1 MKSRQQSTMK
11 YPSQCPLNDCS
22 LDYVS
27 SQLHALLPRPTLPLL
42 TTHPRTNHSHVSPT
56 CLGLAAGLMEEVQR
70 QMECHHGG
78 EAVSLH
84 VRCSND
90 AALRLYGPNGLGYR
104 IEKTIDVRGLL
115 ALFFSHCFFQ

>member
-1 MKSRQQSTMK
+1 MQHAHPHLLRAAGAACAHFTR
-11 YPSQCPLNDCS
+11 LTH
-22 LDYVS
+22 LV
-27 SQLHALLPRPTLPLL
+27 LHCAALHC
-42 TTHPRTNHSHVSPT
+42 TT
-56 CLGLAAGLMEEVQR
+56 LGLAAGLMEEVQR

-104 IEKTIDVRGLL
+104 IEKTIDV
-115 ALFFSHCFFQ
+115 S